1 MAVESFLV
9 MLSKSLKP
17 PIETISSMFI
27 NLIPNLFIALLVLI
41 VGYITGKI
49 VGKFVYII
57 LNKVLNIDGWFKRKR
72 MGKVFYNIKVSNFF
86 SALVK
91 WYIYVLFII
100 QSIEIG
106 QIPLLISFVPT
117 LTVFFPK
124 IFGAIFIFALGLIIG
139 EVGKIHVIKFDIPLK
154 KQAGDLTKLL
164 IAYIGLVLSLQTLGL
179 DVTILIEMFK
189 LGFLALVLTF
199 SIAFGIGLGFAF
211 KDEIVDSFKEMKRK
225 SRGKKQ

>member
-1 MAVESFLV
+1 
-9 MLSKSLKP
+9 
-17 PIETISSMFI
+17 
-27 NLIPNLFIALLVLI
+27 
-41 VGYITGKI
+41 
-49 VGKFVYII
+49 
-57 LNKVLNIDGWFKRKR
+57 
-72 MGKVFYNIKVSNFF
+72 
-86 SALVK
+86 
-91 WYIYVLFII
+91 
-100 QSIEIG
+100 
-106 QIPLLISFVPT
+106 
-117 LTVFFPK
+117 VFFPK
-124 IFGAIFIFALGLIIG
+124 IFSAIFIFALGLIIG

-189 LGFLALVLTF
+189 LGFFALVLTF